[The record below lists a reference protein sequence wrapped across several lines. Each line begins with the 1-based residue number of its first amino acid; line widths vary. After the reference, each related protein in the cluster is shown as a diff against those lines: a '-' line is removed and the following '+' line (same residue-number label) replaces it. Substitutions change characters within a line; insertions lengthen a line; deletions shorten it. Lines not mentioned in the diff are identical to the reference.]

1 MKNYMVKELL
11 SEMMEDRLEM
21 IDRDTAILVGKIDM
35 YTSIVDVKYEN
46 KLRDMELINS
56 IKAYNDEIKC
66 LIDRINKVE
75 LESIKIKNEKLM
87 FTCESRKATLINLM
101 ICLQNKYL

>member
-35 YTSIVDVKYEN
+35 YTSIVESYLVSS
-46 KLRDMELINS
+46 L
-56 IKAYNDEIKC
+56 
-66 LIDRINKVE
+66 VE
-75 LESIKIKNEKLM
+75 SLV
-87 FTCESRKATLINLM
+87 
-101 ICLQNKYL
+101 

>member
-1 MKNYMVKELL
+1 MILLILGILQTELFQGL
-11 SEMMEDRLEM
+11 
-21 IDRDTAILVGKIDM
+21 AGKM
-35 YTSIVDVKYEN
+35 G
-46 KLRDMELINS
+46 L
-56 IKAYNDEIKC
+56 
-66 LIDRINKVE
+66 E